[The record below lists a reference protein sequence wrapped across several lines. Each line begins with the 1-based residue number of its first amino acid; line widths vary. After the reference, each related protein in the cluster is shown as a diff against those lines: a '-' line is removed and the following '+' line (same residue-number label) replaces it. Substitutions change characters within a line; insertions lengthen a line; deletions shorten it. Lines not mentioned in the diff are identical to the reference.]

1 LVKVDPPDS
10 WTNKETTMAD
20 LIELSAT
27 DLAAMLCSRVC
38 HDLINP
44 VGAIGN
50 GLEVLADPSQAAMAD
65 SARDL
70 IANAAKQSRAKLEF
84 ARLAYGASSTA
95 GTDIDTRECERV
107 ARILFDIE
115 KADLDWQ
122 VPLILL
128 PKHKA
133 KLFMNML
140 LIAVGSVPRGGL
152 VMAKISGPAGTEAF
166 SFIATS
172 DPEKRQKT
180 LVPSGAPELLAGNPP
195 EGVDARGIQPF
206 YTGLLAR
213 LTGMEIK
220 IGLEDGKFVF
230 SATPKAEP
238 VSEAE
243 PVAEATPAV
252 EEPKNETATAE
263 NVKDA
268 PANAE
273 APADAAV
280 AAVGEPFAA
289 NDQKSA

>member
-1 LVKVDPPDS
+1 
-10 WTNKETTMAD
+10 MAEIIT
-20 LIELSAT
+20 LGET

-44 VGAIGN
+44 IGAIGN
-50 GLEVLADPSQAAMAD
+50 GLEVLSDPEQQEMAD

-70 IANAAKQSRAKLEF
+70 IASAARQSRAKLEF

-115 KADLDWQ
+115 KAELDWQ

-140 LIAVGSVPRGGL
+140 LITSASVPRGGD
-152 VMAKISGPAGTEAF
+152 VTAVIEGAEGQETFKFT
-166 SFIATS
+166 ATS
-172 DPEKRQKT
+172 NPEKRQRT
-180 LVPSGAPELLAGNPP
+180 VIPSTVPELLAGSPP

-213 LTGMEIK
+213 MTGMELD
-220 IGLEDGKFVF
+220 IGIEDGRFHF
-230 SATPKAEP
+230 TASPKATEG
-238 VSEAE
+238 
-243 PVAEATPAV
+243 
-252 EEPKNETATAE
+252 
-263 NVKDA
+263 
-268 PANAE
+268 
-273 APADAAV
+273 
-280 AAVGEPFAA
+280 GE
-289 NDQKSA
+289 